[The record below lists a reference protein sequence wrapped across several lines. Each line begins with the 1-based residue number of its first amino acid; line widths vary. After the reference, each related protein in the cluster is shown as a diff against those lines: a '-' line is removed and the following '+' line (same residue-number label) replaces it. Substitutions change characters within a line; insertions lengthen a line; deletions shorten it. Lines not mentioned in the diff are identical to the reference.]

1 MPLLQNRR
9 MDNRIKKII
18 LVFYLL
24 FFTTSIGQ
32 VTQEEPIGT
41 QNITVVKSY
50 TPSLSKAFKIRS
62 APVANDSMIKPTPPI
77 SYSIL
82 SVPMVSTFSPNKATP
97 LKLQKQKQ
105 ASQYNTLL
113 AAGLGNQGQLHFDF
127 SSVIKR
133 SRRQS
138 LGILS
143 YRDGYFKNVKNSLL
157 KSSRWEDFIGLI
169 QKYPEQQIQL
179 LIKRDGKI
187 ISLTVMTSWKFGVG
201 WKKIGFLGVGS
212 LPVIWPESMLREYKY
227 TMWPAFKG
235 AWYKM
240 MLFIDL
246 NHIVFSKLFTGK
258 ISFNVLGGPVS
269 IFVASGQALGQGLVM
284 FLGFLAIISLSI
296 ALINLLPLPGL
307 DGGYIVLLFIEAV
320 TRRPISMRFQMLL
333 LRLGMILFMV
343 LILQVTLNDL
353 KRIF

>member
-1 MPLLQNRR
+1 
-9 MDNRIKKII
+9 
-18 LVFYLL
+18 
-24 FFTTSIGQ
+24 
-32 VTQEEPIGT
+32 
-41 QNITVVKSY
+41 
-50 TPSLSKAFKIRS
+50 
-62 APVANDSMIKPTPPI
+62 
-77 SYSIL
+77 
-82 SVPMVSTFSPNKATP
+82 
-97 LKLQKQKQ
+97 
-105 ASQYNTLL
+105 
-113 AAGLGNQGQLHFDF
+113 
-127 SSVIKR
+127 
-133 SRRQS
+133 
-138 LGILS
+138 
-143 YRDGYFKNVKNSLL
+143 
-157 KSSRWEDFIGLI
+157 
-169 QKYPEQQIQL
+169 
-179 LIKRDGKI
+179 
-187 ISLTVMTSWKFGVG
+187 
-201 WKKIGFLGVGS
+201 
-212 LPVIWPESMLREYKY
+212 MLREYKY